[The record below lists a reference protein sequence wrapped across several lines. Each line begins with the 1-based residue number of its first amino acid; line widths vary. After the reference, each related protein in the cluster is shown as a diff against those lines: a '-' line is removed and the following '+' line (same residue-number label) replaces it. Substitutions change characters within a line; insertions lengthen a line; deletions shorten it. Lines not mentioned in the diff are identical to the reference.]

1 MTTCLLILHCH
12 LAAVL
17 STKNYWSR
25 CLKLAEHC
33 SFHIKYIDFHFKEDL
48 LSDNDL
54 FQKTPPKSPVS
65 IGLNYAWLIPELVT
79 HSNLFKFYSF
89 GHWSKM
95 TLVLFTFKLCKKIAN
110 FSLSKSFFQVK
121 NQLNL
126 SYLKKVT
133 YLLTLLKK
141 LFSKPTNFI
150 KKESTR

>member
-1 MTTCLLILHCH
+1 M
-12 LAAVL
+12 L

-25 CLKLAEHC
+25 CLKLARHC
-33 SFHIKYIDFHFKEDL
+33 SFYIKCIDFHFKEDL

-65 IGLNYAWLIPELVT
+65 LGLSYAWLIPELVT
-79 HSNLFKFYSF
+79 HSNLFKFYNF

-133 YLLTLLKK
+133 FLLTLLKK
-141 LFSKPTNFI
+141 LFSKPQISSKKKALGNKHDREVIIAFI
-150 KKESTR
+150 